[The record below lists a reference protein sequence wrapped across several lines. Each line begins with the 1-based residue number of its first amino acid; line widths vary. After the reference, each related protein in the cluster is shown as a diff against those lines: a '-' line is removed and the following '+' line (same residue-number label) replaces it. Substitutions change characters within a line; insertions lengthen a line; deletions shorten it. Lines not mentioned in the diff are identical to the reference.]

1 MPKYYVVKGIKIDL
15 RYKNFKNVTLF
26 HWDDITFDSYN
37 KTNNHW
43 HKLAVSLFVSI
54 CFLTRRW

>member
-15 RYKNFKNVTLF
+15 RYKNLKNVTIF

-54 CFLTRRW
+54 CF

>member
-15 RYKNFKNVTLF
+15 RYKNLKNVTIF